1 MKRNQVLLIVI
12 VMLGIAACKGRTSGS
27 HDSSASQVSDTGH
40 AVISFT
46 EYEHSFGKVKEGEKV
61 GCIFTFTN
69 TGTSNLVINSA
80 TTSCGCTVS
89 KYDRKPIAPGQ
100 TGSLEVVFNSSG
112 YNGQQTKT
120 ISVHSNAKVPVVLL
134 KIVAEVTNSNNN

>member
-1 MKRNQVLLIVI
+1 MKRGQVLVFILLMIA
-12 VMLGIAACKGRTSGS
+12 IAACKSRNSGN
-27 HDSSASQVSDTGH
+27 HDSSGNQLPDTGN

-46 EYEHSFGKVKEGEKV
+46 EYEHFLGRVKEGEKV

-69 TGTSNLVINSA
+69 TGTTDLVINSA
-80 TTSCGCTVS
+80 LTSCGCTVS
-89 KYDRKPIAPGQ
+89 KYDRKPISPGH

-120 ISVHSNAKVPVVLL
+120 ITVHSNAKVPVVIL
-134 KIVAEVTNSNNN
+134 KIVAEVINSDNN